1 MKSAVIQLVDKQA
14 VLPTS
19 SLFMGISDG
28 ERRSI
33 LASAIHKNISAGTVV
48 IRGGEPA
55 SHLFLLH
62 AGRAKYYRLTSEGE
76 EVVLWSVAKGDVF
89 GLATLLKEPP
99 PYLGSAEALQE
110 CEFYVWDH
118 EKIRYL
124 AKACPQ
130 LAENSMRMV
139 LHYLSDYAERM
150 VAVVTETAE
159 QRVARALLHV
169 GDHSGHPVHDGIDVD
184 VTNEHLSALAHVSLF
199 TASRVLSKWGR
210 SGAVTK
216 KRGHILIRI
225 PEMLINN

>member
-1 MKSAVIQLVDKQA
+1 MKSAVIQLLDRQA

-19 SLFMGISDG
+19 SLFTGISDD

-33 LASAIHKNISAGTVV
+33 VAAAQHKKIPAGTVV
-48 IRGGEPA
+48 IRGGDPA
-55 SHLFLLH
+55 SHLFLLN

-76 EVVLWSVAKGDVF
+76 EVLLWSVAKGDVF
-89 GLATLLKEPP
+89 GLATLLKQPL
-99 PYLGSAEALQE
+99 PYLGSAETLQE

-130 LAENSMRMV
+130 LAENSMRIV
-139 LHYLSDYAERM
+139 LHYLSVHAERL

-169 GDHSGHPVHDGIDVD
+169 GDQSGHPAPNGIDVD
-184 VTNEHLSALAHVSLF
+184 VTNEHLSALANVSLF

-225 PEMLINN
+225 PEKLINP

>member
-1 MKSAVIQLVDKQA
+1 MKSAVVQLVDKHA
-14 VLPTS
+14 VPQTS
-19 SLFMGISDG
+19 SFFSGISDD
-28 ERRSI
+28 ERRGI
-33 LASAIHKNISAGTVV
+33 LASAQHKKMPAETVL
-48 IRGGEPA
+48 IRGGDPA
-55 SHLFLLH
+55 NHLFLLNS
-62 AGRAKYYRLTSEGE
+62 GRAKYYRLTSEGE
-76 EVVLWSVAKGDVF
+76 EVLLWSVAKGDVF
-89 GLATLLKEPP
+89 GLATLLKQPP
-99 PYLGSAEALQE
+99 PYIGSAETLQE

-118 EKIRYL
+118 EKIRYH

-139 LHYLSDYAERM
+139 LHYLSDYTERM

-169 GDHSGHPVHDGIDVD
+169 GDQSGHPVHNGIDVD

-216 KRGHILIRI
+216 KRGHILIRV
-225 PEMLINN
+225 PEKLIDA